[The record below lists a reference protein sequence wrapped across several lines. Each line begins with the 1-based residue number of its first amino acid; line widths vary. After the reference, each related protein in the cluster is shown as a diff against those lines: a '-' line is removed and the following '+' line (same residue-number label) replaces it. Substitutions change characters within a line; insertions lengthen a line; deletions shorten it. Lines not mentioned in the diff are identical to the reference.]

1 MVVAYYRYSSS
12 SQNDASIEQQRQMV
26 HRWAKSQDLV
36 VVNEYEDAAKTGR
49 NANRPGYQLMR
60 RELPKIKP
68 AYVAVWKND
77 RLARDRAE
85 LLSVRQ
91 AIKDAGARIHY
102 IEGISPTDAPDSVLM
117 EGVADAFAE
126 YYSAQLAA
134 NIRRGQRY
142 NAERALSNGHRIF
155 GFTVDQDK
163 RYIPDPETAPFVE
176 QIFTDYASGVSMQ
189 KISDWLNAQGVRTT
203 RGNRFTP
210 KTLNKLLKNRSSVQY
225 GGVRIGR

>member
-85 LLSVRQ
+85 LLSVKSFCVVYE
-91 AIKDAGARIHY
+91 I
-102 IEGISPTDAPDSVLM
+102 V
-117 EGVADAFAE
+117 V
-126 YYSAQLAA
+126 
-134 NIRRGQRY
+134 
-142 NAERALSNGHRIF
+142 
-155 GFTVDQDK
+155 
-163 RYIPDPETAPFVE
+163 IP
-176 QIFTDYASGVSMQ
+176 S
-189 KISDWLNAQGVRTT
+189 
-203 RGNRFTP
+203 RFTAGYAAIAAGCS
-210 KTLNKLLKNRSSVQY
+210 LSSFS
-225 GGVRIGR
+225 